1 MYFKLSRETG
11 MTTKSK
17 IIMGF
22 TFVLILMA
30 VLAFSGHRG
39 LQTASDNFNEYRR
52 FSRLNVILGDISIN
66 TSGAIA
72 SIFQFT
78 SSDDEDYL
86 DMAEMMLDE
95 AARLSGEAEEFIVL
109 QHRRDTLERTIQ
121 DIARLKTIVRELRS
135 SISIVLGQYNE
146 MVKPAMDRMEADLWK
161 LNASAQEYDN
171 NAATRKIADAL
182 RYLNKAAVSATGLS
196 QSRYVE
202 EFPDTLENLAVFKE
216 ALEAVRPTLSTS
228 EEEQLLEELFADYQA
243 FSAGITEIEKQC
255 KIYEANTET
264 LNDTSESMSA
274 QLTTLGNGVD
284 DDMNTAGPQTLA
296 ANTRASVIMAGISL
310 GGIVIGALVA
320 LFIIVGLAR
329 VLRQLGV
336 FAEAIAEGNFR
347 HEVKITEKGE
357 VGQMVTAMRQIPDAL
372 NTILAEY
379 QDLEQRIEGG
389 SLQAKGDAG
398 KFKGEF
404 ATLVKGTNSV
414 LERFVTVLE
423 NIPSPVVMLN
433 RDLKASYINAAAREL
448 AGDAYQGKTC
458 LELFAREDFGTDACG
473 LKRAVANKGKATGET
488 RAHPRGRAMDI
499 NYTAIPMYDK
509 AGTLA
514 SVLQL
519 ITDLTEIKETQRTI
533 MNVASQAA
541 DISNRVAAASE
552 QLSAQVEQVSK
563 GAEMQRTRVESTA
576 SAMTQMNATVLE
588 VARSA
593 GQASEQSEL
602 TRHKAEDGSG
612 LVTQVVRAITE
623 VHAITDGM
631 QTNMQEL
638 GVQADSIGGVMN
650 VISDIADQTNLLA
663 LNAAIEA
670 ARAGEAGRGF
680 AVVADEV
687 RKLAEK
693 TMSATNEVGKNI
705 TAVQHSARVNI
716 DAMTEASKAVAK
728 ATELAGSSG
737 EALTEIVGLASSS
750 SAIVASIATAAEEQS
765 ATSDEINTSINEINS
780 IVRDTSEGMVQA
792 AAAVQ
797 DLSQTAQELNR
808 VMGQLQ

>member
-1 MYFKLSRETG
+1 

-17 IIMGF
+17 IILGF
-22 TFVLILMA
+22 TAVLVLMG
-30 VLAFSGHRG
+30 VLAFSGYRG

-66 TSGAIA
+66 TAGAA
-72 SIFQFT
+72 SLIFQFT
-78 SSDDEDYL
+78 STDDETYL
-86 DMAEMMLDE
+86 EMASKMLDD
-95 AARLSGEAEEFIVL
+95 AARLSREAEEFIVL
-109 QHRRDTLERTIQ
+109 KHRRDTLERVIK
-121 DIARLKTIVRELRS
+121 DIARLKTIEQELGA
-135 SISIVLGQYNE
+135 SIAVILGQYND
-146 MVKPAMDRMEADLWK
+146 MVKPAMDRMEEDLWK
-161 LNASAQEYDN
+161 LNASAQDADN

-196 QSRYVE
+196 QSRYVD
-202 EFPDTLENLAVFKE
+202 EFPDTLASLAIFKE
-216 ALEAVRPTLSTS
+216 GLEAVGPTLSS
-228 EEEQLLEELFADYQA
+228 REEKLLLDELFTDYRA

-255 KIYEANTET
+255 KAFEANSDA
-264 LNDTSESMSA
+264 LNSTSESMSA
-274 QLTTLGNGVD
+274 QLVELGDGVD
-284 DDMNTAGPQTLA
+284 EDMNTTGPKTLA
-296 ANTRASVIMAGISL
+296 ANTRASAIMTGISL
-310 GGIVIGALVA
+310 GGIAVGIIVA

-336 FAEAIAEGNFR
+336 FAEAIANGDFN
-347 HEVKITEKGE
+347 HDVKIREKGE
-357 VGQMVTAMRQIPDAL
+357 VGQMVAAMRQIPDAL

-379 QDLEQRIEGG
+379 QNLERQIESGALG
-389 SLQAKGDAG
+389 AKGDAG

-423 NIPSPVVMLN
+423 NIPSPVVMLDK
-433 RDLKASYINAAAREL
+433 DLKASYLNATAREL
-448 AGDAYQGKTC
+448 AGEAYRGKTC
-458 LELFAREDFGTDACG
+458 SELFGREDFGTDACG
-473 LKRAVANKGKATGET
+473 LKRAVAEKRKVDGET
-488 RAHPRGRAMDI
+488 RAHPQGRNMDVS
-499 NYTAIPMYDK
+499 YTVIPMYDK
-509 AGTLA
+509 AGALA

-519 ITDLTEIKETQRTI
+519 ITDLTDIKETQRRI

-541 DISNRVAAASE
+541 EISNRVAAASE
-552 QLSAQVEQVSK
+552 QLSAQVEQVSR
-563 GAEMQRTRVESTA
+563 GAAMQRTRVESTA
-576 SAMTQMNATVLE
+576 SAMTEMNATVLE
-588 VARSA
+588 VARNA
-593 GQASEQSEL
+593 GEASEQSEL
-602 TRHKAEDGSG
+602 TRSKAEDGSG
-612 LVTQVVRAITE
+612 LVIQVVHAITE
-623 VHAITDGM
+623 VHGITSGM
-631 QTNMQEL
+631 QTNMHEL
-638 GVQADSIGGVMN
+638 GVQAQSIGGVMN

-693 TMSATNEVGKNI
+693 TMSATSEVGKSI
-705 TAVQHSARVNI
+705 AAVQQSARVNI
-716 DAMTEASKAVAK
+716 DAMEDASKAVSR

-737 EALTEIVGLASSS
+737 EALAEIVGLASSS

-780 IVRDTSEGMVQA
+780 VVADTSEGMVQA